1 MWSFYGPSV
10 QFWLVIYYKIL
21 ICMGLFVGI
30 SQIFCR
36 LWRMVISQLSLSS
49 SHDEVLFGMCE
60 LCNSK
65 IILLLQF
72 SVVFS
77 CYLYDLKFQYLYFT
91 SNYLCVDF
99 ERWLIWVGE
108 VDIYASRRL
117 EFDLWYDIQATLPTY
132 WHASHLAQV
141 IKCCHFSI
149 YTKREEKKRG
159 I

>member
-10 QFWLVIYYKIL
+10 QFWLVSYYKIL

-30 SQIFCR
+30 SRIFCR
-36 LWRMVISQLSLSS
+36 LWRMVLLQLSLSS

-77 CYLYDLKFQYLYFT
+77 CCLYDFKFQYLYST
-91 SNYLCVDF
+91 SIYLCVDF
-99 ERWLIWVGE
+99 ERWLIWVGD

-117 EFDLWYDIQATLPTY
+117 ELDLWYDIQATLPTY
-132 WHASHLAQV
+132 WHASPLARV

-149 YTKREEKKRG
+149 YTKREEKKKG